1 MMPKLDKDSIFLFCP
16 KFGTGIY
23 YYFLGR
29 RKAPLPQLPVK
40 RCSIKETKAKR
51 EKRNSTKVKV
61 KLLKGHS
68 Y

>member
-1 MMPKLDKDSIFLFCP
+1 MPKLVKDRIFLFCP
-16 KFGTGIY
+16 KFQTEIY

-29 RKAPLPQLPVK
+29 RKAPLPQLPAK

-51 EKRNSTKVKV
+51 EKRNPAKVKV
-61 KLLKGHS
+61 KLLRGHS

>member
-1 MMPKLDKDSIFLFCP
+1 MPKLVKDSISLFCS
-16 KFGTGIY
+16 KFQTEAY

-29 RKAPLPQLPVK
+29 RKAPLPQLPAN
-40 RCSIKETKAKR
+40 RCSIKEIKAKR
-51 EKRNSTKVKV
+51 EKRNLTKVKE